1 MQLWYYL
8 VFKLTPRGIKLNSLI
23 LTYEGFQD
31 QEVVYPYYRLLEEIQ
46 EGEKVHLFANKTG
59 RIFGILGCHVP
70 ANRLVEELTT
80 TSVRKELLDECSLL
94 VLPGGVK
101 ALEKLRQEKHVLS
114 FISDWYKS
122 GKIIASTCHGAQLM
136 ISANITKGHTIS
148 GYYSIE
154 DDINNSGA
162 TYSREPCVVSGNI
175 VSSPHYDNMA
185 VWMRTAVEKAKN

>member
-1 MQLWYYL
+1 MVLFNLQLNIEE
-8 VFKLTPRGIKLNSLI
+8 KKLNSLI

-31 QEVVYPYYRLLEEIQ
+31 QEVVYPYYRLLEEIE
-46 EGEKVHLFANKTG
+46 EGEKVHLFANITG

-80 TSVRKELLDECSLL
+80 TSVREELLDECSLL

-136 ISANITKGHTIS
+136 ISAKITKGHTIS

-162 TYSREPCVVSGNI
+162 TYSREPCVVSDNI

-185 VWMRTAVEKAKN
+185 IWMKTAVEKAKE

>member
-1 MQLWYYL
+1 M
-8 VFKLTPRGIKLNSLI
+8 NSLI

-31 QEVVYPYYRLLEEIQ
+31 QEVVYPYYRLLEEV
-46 EGEKVHLFANKTG
+46 EDGDTVHLFANKTG

-70 ANRLVEELTT
+70 ANRLVEELTNET
-80 TSVRKELLDECSLL
+80 IRKKLLSECSLL

-114 FISDWYKS
+114 FIADWYKS

-136 ISANITKGHTIS
+136 ISAKITSGHTIS

-162 TYSREPCVVSGNI
+162 TYSRDPCVVSGNI

-185 VWMRTAVEKAKN
+185 IWMKTAVEKAMSG